1 MPEPKH
7 VPAPSRAPV
16 SGLLDQGVSI
26 ELAPAQAAGFNP
38 SPEAF
43 PPGSRVFLTH
53 LAGKPVAA
61 QAEAARQLKA
71 AGFVPVPHLGAR
83 HFETARDFADLVE
96 AHSRNGVSEALFV
109 GGNPLFSSGPF
120 AEAADLLAH
129 PALAASTIGT
139 AFIGGYPEGHPA
151 IAQDALADALQRKVA
166 ICRERELA
174 PRLVSQFAF
183 DGWMMAD
190 WALNVRRAHPDLPI
204 HLGLAGVTSLTK
216 LLKFAMLC
224 GVGPSLAAL
233 RRSGAG
239 LFNVLAEKNPG
250 DLIEAI
256 EAHFPAEHPRLFAHF
271 FPFGGWEKSLGWL
284 SDYRRIRLGAAGP
297 V

>member
-1 MPEPKH
+1 MPELKH
-7 VPAPSRAPV
+7 NLAPSRAPEL
-16 SGLLDQGVSI
+16 GLIDRGVSI

-38 SPEAF
+38 LPDVF

-53 LAGKPVAA
+53 LAGKPVAV
-61 QAEAARQLKA
+61 QVEAARRLKA
-71 AGFVPVPHLGAR
+71 AGFIPVPHLGAR

-96 AHSRNGVSEALFV
+96 AHSRNGVSDALFV
-109 GGNPLFSSGPF
+109 GGNPLFSTGPF
-120 AEAADLLAH
+120 LEAADLLIH
-129 PALAASTIGT
+129 PVLAASTIGT

-166 ICRERELA
+166 ICLERELA

-183 DGWMMAD
+183 DGRMIAD
-190 WALNVRRAHPDLPI
+190 WAMDVQRAHPSLPI

-233 RRSGAG
+233 RRSGGG
-239 LFNVLAEKNPG
+239 LFNVLADKNPG

-256 EAHFPAEHPRLFAHF
+256 ETRYPAGHPQLFAHF
-271 FPFGGWEKSLGWL
+271 FPFGGWEKSLAWL
-284 SDYRRIRLGAAGP
+284 SDYRHIRLGRAAG
-297 V
+297 